1 MSRPTAASV
10 RPLEPQSSANLHPRV
25 PTTLE
30 QAGLSQDLVTQL
42 ILKLLHFGA
51 DQTGSEIARRLG
63 LEFSVIEPA
72 LEFLKRSH
80 QCEVFGGVVGGPTFT
95 YRITDAGRRRALL
108 FLEQSQY
115 FGVAPV
121 PLAQYRAYME
131 AYRSNLVPN
140 VTRDRVR
147 QAFSHLVISNKV
159 LDQLGPA
166 VAAGHWMFVYGPPGN
181 G

>member
-1 MSRPTAASV
+1 MSRPVAANL
-10 RPLEPQSSANLHPRV
+10 RPVEKHSSADLHPRV
-25 PTTLE
+25 PTTME
-30 QAGLSQDLVTQL
+30 QAGLSQDLITQL
-42 ILKLLHFGA
+42 ILKMLHFGA
-51 DQTGSEIARRLG
+51 EQTGSELGRKLG

-131 AYRSNLVPN
+131 AYR
-140 VTRDRVR
+140 
-147 QAFSHLVISNKV
+147 
-159 LDQLGPA
+159 
-166 VAAGHWMFVYGPPGN
+166 AGMV
-181 G
+181 